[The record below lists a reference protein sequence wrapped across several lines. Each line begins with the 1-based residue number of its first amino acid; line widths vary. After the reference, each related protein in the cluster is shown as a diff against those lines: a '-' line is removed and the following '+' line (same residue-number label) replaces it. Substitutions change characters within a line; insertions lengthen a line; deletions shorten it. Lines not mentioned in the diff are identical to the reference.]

1 MYFFSSVPF
10 LRILPAFCL
19 GIIFYDYDFKIY
31 LLITFIT
38 FLVSCF
44 ILFFSIRQELIYRLR
59 YAFGLYIQFVF
70 FLSGYFLMWANDS
83 GISENYFGNF
93 KNTELYVAEIIS
105 APVVKNG
112 TCRVSIKI
120 NSILEKTKWKSVSG
134 NAYVYFKEDKQT
146 TILSPGREVVFSASP
161 TEIAPPKNPGQFN
174 FQRFSSLHRI
184 HYQFYPKIGN
194 WSLLSEKNSF
204 SLKAI
209 AYTLRE
215 SFLQVYKDAGLSGN
229 EYAVLSALVL
239 GYDDEI
245 DNETMKAFSATGTL
259 HILSVSGMH
268 VGLLFSALSVLLVF
282 LERRK
287 STRIFRLIFLILA
300 LWFYAFLT
308 GLSPSV
314 IRSAMMFTFILVGRS
329 MNRSSNI
336 FNTLGLTALCIFL
349 LFDPILFF
357 DIGMQLSF
365 LAVGGIVFLYP
376 KLYRIYLSRNY
387 FVDKVWSLTAIS
399 ISAQLTTFAIS
410 IYYFHQFP
418 NYFILANLVIIPLST
433 FAIFGGVI
441 LLCIQFFDSAAV
453 FIGWVLQKLIFLL
466 NYITQFIAD
475 IPGSVWNGLTF
486 NTIEV
491 ILLYFI
497 LIFAVVWYEK
507 KLVVYLNLLL
517 LFIFLT
523 VTSFSIN
530 TLNRLNAKK
539 LIVYSGTNHFCG
551 HFTFGLDSWILCH
564 STDSLKAIQLS
575 NNYCNYTGIPA
586 SRRTI
591 VFYDSLKSEIEHA
604 GIYSHRNFI
613 LVENFKLLIIDSLT
627 PNYFAGLNWKPDLLY
642 LEKKF
647 FNKEQEASI
656 HAAYVIYD
664 GRKKDFF
671 YLAKKGKLNKSYMD
685 IRKGAGIFNL

>member
-1 MYFFSSVPF
+1 
-10 LRILPAFCL
+10 
-19 GIIFYDYDFKIY
+19 
-31 LLITFIT
+31 
-38 FLVSCF
+38 
-44 ILFFSIRQELIYRLR
+44 
-59 YAFGLYIQFVF
+59 
-70 FLSGYFLMWANDS
+70 MWANDS

-387 FVDKVWSLTAIS
+387 FVDKVWSLTAVS

-433 FAIFGGVI
+433 LAIFGGVI